1 MPSNRNRIA
10 ASLVAL
16 FCLSLSGPSDAAVLQ
31 IDGVTGK
38 LTGATGVMVQG
49 TSYDVAFREGT
60 CASLFSGCDSPDDLL
75 FEYALAEAAA
85 LALLDQVFLDVQ
97 SDGLFDSNPA
107 LTAGC
112 SDMSRCT
119 AFTPIR
125 TDAVTHA
132 RLRDQGQVFVFYS
145 DNYNVEPLD
154 GVFTDAFDHDTAG
167 SDSTVWAVWTPSAA
181 VPEPGTLALMA
192 AGLGLVGL
200 RRRGRSNPCRTRQSA
215 RLR

>member
-1 MPSNRNRIA
+1 MPSRSNRIA
-10 ASLVAL
+10 ASLVTL

-75 FEYALAEAAA
+75 FEHELAAA
-85 LALLDQVFLDVQ
+85 AASALLEQVFLDVQ
-97 SDGLFDSNPA
+97 SGPQFDSNPA
-107 LTAGC
+107 LTFGC
-112 SDMSRCT
+112 SDPFWCVV
-119 AFTPIR
+119 FTPIR
-125 TDAVTHA
+125 TDANTHA
-132 RLRDQGQVFVFYS
+132 WLRDLGQAPVFYS
-145 DNYNVEPLD
+145 QNYSDEPRD
-154 GVFTDAFDHDTAG
+154 VAFSDPFDHDTAA
-167 SDSTVWAVWTPSAA
+167 SDDSVWAVWTPSAA

-215 RLR
+215 RPR